1 MTKKR
6 NIKKKENI
14 SPEER
19 IYRNAT
25 GLMDAM
31 DCVYRFER
39 KVYSLRS
46 AAKKFEKIPGYK
58 DADELKE
65 KCTADAETAKI
76 EGSKEVFEKALLKK
90 EKAVTKSDYV
100 DVIEDFKRAKKFEH
114 QPDECNKNIEDCK
127 KKIAK
132 IETISVY
139 KRRIITITV
148 IAFLIVGFMQTPLY
162 PLVKGLYWQSKG
174 EYYIALDYYAKS
186 NYVLNGSGQAKE
198 CYYDI
203 AEGQVKEG
211 KLKAALKNYKNA
223 KNKFDARKK
232 AADIEVKL
240 ISQASVGD
248 KVTYGKKNWIVLSL
262 DNNKALLLEKNAVK
276 FKAFDESGK
285 NDWRKSSLRKWL
297 NDTRL
302 KKVFTK
308 EERVRMLEQD
318 VLNSNLDKPQER
330 VSILD
335 EFYYKEYKDVIP
347 ETANAY
353 WLKHSGILAED
364 MAGYVTKDG
373 TVSGRKTDI
382 ADEIAVRCTILVD
395 LSGDEKK

>member
-58 DADELKE
+58 DADALRE
-65 KCTADAETAKI
+65 KCIADAESAKI
-76 EGSKEVFEKALLKK
+76 EGSKEVFEKALAKK

-100 DVIEDFKRAKKFEH
+100 DAIEDFKRAKKFEH

-139 KRRIITITV
+139 KRRIITVAV
-148 IAFLIVGFMQTPLY
+148 IVILIVGFMQTPLY

-203 AEGQVKEG
+203 AEGQAKEG

-223 KNKFDARKK
+223 KNKFDARQK

-248 KVTYGKKNWIVLSL
+248 KVIYGKKNWIVLSL

-285 NDWRKSSLRKWL
+285 KDWRKSSLRKWL

-302 KKVFTK
+302 KNIFTK
-308 EERVRMLEQD
+308 EERARMSEQD
-318 VLNSNLDKPQER
+318 FLNSNLDKPQER
-330 VSILD
+330 ISVLD
-335 EFYYKEYKDVIP
+335 IFRYKEYKDIIP
-347 ETANAY
+347 QTDKAY
-353 WLKHSGILAED
+353 WLKDNEAGFGNLAR
-364 MAGYVTKDG
+364 YVSTDG
-373 TVSGRKTDI
+373 VISETNTDN
-382 ADEIAVRCTILVD
+382 ATDIAVRCTILID
-395 LSGDEKK
+395 CSYGEE